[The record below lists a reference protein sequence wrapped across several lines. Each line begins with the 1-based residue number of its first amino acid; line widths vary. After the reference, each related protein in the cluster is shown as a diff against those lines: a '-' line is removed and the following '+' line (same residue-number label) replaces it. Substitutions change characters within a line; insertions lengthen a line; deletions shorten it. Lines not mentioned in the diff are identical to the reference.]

1 MNIQKTLRFTVS
13 KRVLLFE
20 AALVWTFAGGM
31 LLFRGSSMLE
41 ASSGFSWLKI
51 ITCICSGVIFF
62 VLVFTKIS
70 RKHVDRINNL
80 FGERHFF
87 YEFFNFK
94 SYLMMAGMITM
105 GILLRKSL
113 IVPLASLSLA
123 YITMGI
129 PLLFSSFRFYL
140 NWFKFQPA
148 ANSSVTQN

>member
-1 MNIQKTLRFTVS
+1 MNLQKSLKFTVS

-51 ITCICSGVIFF
+51 IVCICSGLLFF
-62 VLVFTKIS
+62 ALVFAKIS
-70 RKHVDRINNL
+70 RKHVNRIANL
-80 FGERHFF
+80 FGDRHHF

-94 SYLMMAGMITM
+94 SYMMMAGMISM

-129 PLLFSSFRFYL
+129 PLLFSSLRFYL
-140 NWFKFQPA
+140 NWFRFQSA
-148 ANSSVTQN
+148 ANSSGTKN